1 MDYESTKSLPG
12 RREQVRHIFDE
23 FSSRELYAVE
33 EPGKVSS
40 DDRLVIAA
48 VCRRPEFRPL
58 LQGIRFSVTDTG
70 SHAFLLES
78 GNEVAIG
85 RGTLACPSLAAFH
98 LRHAL
103 EILMLK
109 SRLDGLDTAVD
120 LMALAIA
127 AFHTALQYLD
137 DMIDEE
143 RHAVLAALP
152 AWITEVASTVSGCG
166 QQRGLVSHRL
176 KAISSVIEKLL
187 PLQAQ
192 AFPGIEAPVSASHS
206 DSEQAI
212 ERAQPLVPLLCPTE
226 RLLTVGG
233 DTRLVID
240 RKTGLNTYGCSSRPR
255 PWAVTFSSCTS
266 SSISDMAY
274 QEAEFSR
281 QAMISGAWKGSLVQ
295 HCEEE
300 GENIRAGIAAVL
312 ELDQVPGTQVVLT
325 PSGTDGELYVLYLA
339 MGEDASPV
347 HNILISSTEIG
358 SGTAY
363 AAGGQHFDALTP
375 LGRSV
380 EQGQPVEG
388 FPKDCVELSV
398 LELRHKD
405 GQLRTMK
412 ELDKAVEEQTEAA
425 LASGRRVLIHL
436 LDCSK
441 TGIGAPSF
449 EIVKKLR
456 RAHPNRIDVMV
467 DAAQMRVAHGALHRY
482 LEEGFI
488 VLISA
493 SKFFTGPPFAG
504 ALLIPP
510 QVTERVPGLRPLPT
524 GFADYSTPYEFPSE
538 WRRLTTGLRR
548 EANLGLLLRWRAGF
562 WEMNAFHSV
571 SALDQFNTIN
581 TFGTEIMQMIST
593 NPDLELVMAPP
604 HHRGHPG
611 FELCW
616 DQLPTIFTFIVY
628 KDDPD
633 RGRQP
638 LGYEE
643 ARFAYRCINIDIARF
658 LPAQTSDREY
668 ELARKRCH
676 IGQPVRVKKNGGDWI
691 GALRIA
697 AGARLVAGAQFDDAF
712 GATPAERLETEI
724 RTASVVFGKL
734 SLIVKYWDALPS
746 SDMASGPT
754 QKMGFHQF

>member
-1 MDYESTKSLPG
+1 MDYETMNSFQS
-12 RREQVRHIFDE
+12 RRRQVRHNFNE
-23 FSSRELYAVE
+23 FSSRELYSVK
-33 EPGKVSS
+33 EPEKVSS

-58 LQGIRFSVTDTG
+58 LQGTLFSVTDTG
-70 SHAFLLES
+70 SHAFILVS

-85 RGTLACPSLAAFH
+85 RGMLAFPSLAAFH

-109 SRLDGLDTAVD
+109 SRLDGLDTTVDMMAV
-120 LMALAIA
+120 AIA
-127 AFHTALQYLD
+127 AFHTALNYLD

-143 RHAVLAALP
+143 RNAVLAALP
-152 AWITEVASTVSGCG
+152 AWITEVANTVRECG
-166 QQRGLVSHRL
+166 QQPGQTTRGLQ
-176 KAISSVIEKLL
+176 AISSVIEQLL
-187 PLQAQ
+187 PMQAQ
-192 AFPGIEAPVSASHS
+192 AFPDAPVPASHS
-206 DSEQAI
+206 GIQQAI
-212 ERAQPLVPLLCPTE
+212 ERARPLVPLLYPTE

-240 RKTGLNTYGCSSRPR
+240 GKTGLNTYGCSSRPR

-281 QAMISGAWKGSLVQ
+281 QAIISGAWNGYLVQ

-300 GENIRAGIAAVL
+300 SESIRAGIAAVL

-388 FPKDCVELSV
+388 FARDCVELSV

-425 LASGRRVLIHL
+425 LASGKRVLIHL

-456 RAHPNRIDVMV
+456 RVHPNRVDVMV

-538 WRRLTTGLRR
+538 WRHLTTGLRR

-697 AGARLVAGAQFDDAF
+697 AGARLVSGAQFDDAF

-724 RTASVVFGKL
+724 RTAGVVFGKL
-734 SLIVKYWDALPS
+734 SIIVKYWDALTS
-746 SDMASGPT
+746 YDMDSGNT
-754 QKMGFHQF
+754 QKMGFQQF